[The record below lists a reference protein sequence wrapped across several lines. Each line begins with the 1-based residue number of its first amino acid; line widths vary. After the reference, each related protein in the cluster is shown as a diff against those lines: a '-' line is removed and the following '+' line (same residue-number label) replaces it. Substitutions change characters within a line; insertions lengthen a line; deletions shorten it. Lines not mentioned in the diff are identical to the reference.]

1 MSGGKRA
8 GEKEEKEK
16 LFHYFHNILFHVMP
30 SLSHTF
36 LPMKVFMSGELPFLV
51 KATGKRVR

>member
-1 MSGGKRA
+1 VSGGGGR
-8 GEKEEKEK
+8 GERKTT
-16 LFHYFHNILFHVMP
+16 
-30 SLSHTF
+30 SLLSQHPLPRHAISHSLTF